1 VRRGP
6 LFRAFARL
14 AETCER
20 CGLVYR
26 REQGSQTGSMYMTAI
41 AGEVFA
47 VLVVFALWF
56 SFDWSTT
63 RFVLVAMPI
72 VLAFCIAFLP
82 LSQALW
88 VGVEYATDLAN
99 REPWAE
105 LRSSDARAPEVETVA
120 RGLRS
125 ALVGKRLGA
134 CRVRWRRTLG
144 GLAPRAFEQAVAGTR
159 VRSVG
164 RRAKFL
170 CLELARGRRDAG
182 AYSCTCA

>member
-1 VRRGP
+1 MLARVEGSDSGTARRLVLRRVLARRCPQCGEGK

-14 AETCER
+14 EHSCER

-47 VLVVFALWF
+47 VIVVFALWW

-88 VGVEYATDLAN
+88 VGVEYATDLGN
-99 REPWAE
+99 REPWAQ
-105 LRSSDARAPEVETVA
+105 LRR
-120 RGLRS
+120 
-125 ALVGKRLGA
+125 
-134 CRVRWRRTLG
+134 
-144 GLAPRAFEQAVAGTR
+144 
-159 VRSVG
+159 
-164 RRAKFL
+164 
-170 CLELARGRRDAG
+170 
-182 AYSCTCA
+182 

>member
-1 VRRGP
+1 MLRTVSAQPAVRRLVLRRVLARRCPQCGAGP

-105 LRSSDARAPEVETVA
+105 LRR
-120 RGLRS
+120 
-125 ALVGKRLGA
+125 
-134 CRVRWRRTLG
+134 
-144 GLAPRAFEQAVAGTR
+144 
-159 VRSVG
+159 
-164 RRAKFL
+164 
-170 CLELARGRRDAG
+170 
-182 AYSCTCA
+182 